1 MAVVVLSRLTQM
13 SQKLREVFRKRLG
26 EAVTRFYDWRHGI
39 STCSIPAL
47 ADLTLVGNNVAHAV
61 PYHPT
66 YQRFLFK
73 ILRSLKLDY
82 TSYTFVDFGSGKGRA
97 LFVASE
103 FPFSGI
109 IGVEAATELHEI
121 ACQNIQRYRSRTQK
135 CKNVQSLNL
144 DAAEFEVPL
153 TPLVIYLFNPFR
165 PGVLI
170 PVLQRLQRSLNSH
183 PRDVTLIY
191 SAPFYGD
198 LIEQQTAL
206 RCVERG
212 TSHNTYRFTPDA

>member
-1 MAVVVLSRLTQM
+1 MMKMLRDVL
-13 SQKLREVFRKRLG
+13 RKRVG
-26 EAVTRFYDWRHGI
+26 EARTRFYDWRHGVR
-39 STCSIPAL
+39 TCGIANPG
-47 ADLTLVGNNVAHAV
+47 DLTLVGTNGAHAV

-66 YQRFLFK
+66 YQKFLFE
-73 ILRSLKLDY
+73 ILTSLKLDY
-82 TSYTFVDFGSGKGRA
+82 TSYSFVDFGSGKGRA
-97 LFVASE
+97 LLVASE
-103 FPFSGI
+103 FPFSEI
-109 IGVEAATELHEI
+109 IGVEIATELHEI
-121 ACQNIQRYRSRTQK
+121 ASQNIQRYRSKTQK
-135 CKNVQSLNL
+135 CKNLQSLNL

-191 SAPFYGD
+191 SAPFHGD

-212 TSHNTYRFTPDA
+212 TSYNSYRFTHDA